1 MTDVKKL
8 EQILGTKAKK
18 TSPIKFEK
26 DRKFPVI
33 KINDVEVSDLE
44 FAIGITMFPAG
55 QRNRMAAKGKIDT
68 GVNSPA
74 KYLTTVEIAVLQ
86 FEIAPVVKYL
96 SDIGGS
102 IVAVHNHW
110 LFMDPLVMY
119 VHWQVVDD
127 PIATLEAL
135 KNLWK
140 VL

>member
-1 MTDVKKL
+1 MTDIKKL

-18 TSPIKFEK
+18 ISPIKFEK
-26 DRKFPVI
+26 DRKFPLV
-33 KINDVEVSDLE
+33 KINGVEVSDLE
-44 FAIGITMFPAG
+44 FEIGITMFPA
-55 QRNRMAAKGKIDT
+55 QQE
-68 GVNSPA
+68 
-74 KYLTTVEIAVLQ
+74 KYLIAVEIAVLQ

-110 LFMDPLVMY
+110 LFMDPLVIY

-127 PIATLEAL
+127 PAATLEAL